1 VACKNL
7 HEAAAAGDVKCVEQ
21 LLKRGSN
28 PNARDKDSYTPLHHA
43 AARGHVEVVKLLLK
57 HGAEINARNMDEN
70 TPLHKTAIW
79 GHPHI
84 AEMLLERGA
93 ELHAKNKHGSTP
105 LHEAAIWGRPRV
117 AEVLLRH
124 GADPNAR
131 NIYGFTPLHDAAYWG
146 RADVAEVLLRYGADP
161 SMKNNDGK
169 TPLDLAKERGHTVV
183 ASILEKWMEGG
194 GKGDGGVKVICDP
207 YCETLK
213 IIKQLHD
220 IVMGSLR
227 VTEREVEELASHV
240 SNLRVHVDELT
251 AIAAEIAPNAVREL
265 VDSRKLIE
273 SAVDLLR
280 QGNIQALREA
290 VISRYYRMLSLGQR
304 LGCRC

>member
-1 VACKNL
+1 MRIRHYTKLQFGDIPILPRCFLNVEQSYMRKINT
-7 HEAAAAGDVKCVEQ
+7 AAHHCTKPLFGDVPV
-21 LLKRGSN
+21 S
-28 PNARDKDSYTPLHHA
+28 
-43 AARGHVEVVKLLLK
+43 
-57 HGAEINARNMDEN
+57 
-70 TPLHKTAIW
+70 
-79 GHPHI
+79 
-84 AEMLLERGA
+84 
-93 ELHAKNKHGSTP
+93 
-105 LHEAAIWGRPRV
+105 PRYFFDI
-117 AEVLLRH
+117 
-124 GADPNAR
+124 GADPNAM